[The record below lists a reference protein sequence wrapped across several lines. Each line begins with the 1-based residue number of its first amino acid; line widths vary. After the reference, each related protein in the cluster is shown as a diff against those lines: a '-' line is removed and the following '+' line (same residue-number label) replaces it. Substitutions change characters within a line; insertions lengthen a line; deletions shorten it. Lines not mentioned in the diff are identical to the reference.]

1 MKLYDFG
8 LLAVLVVFG
17 LGAISGAIAEN
28 DKDFIAD
35 DFSVIE
41 ESA

>member
-17 LGAISGAIAEN
+17 LGAVSGAFLEN
-28 DKDFIAD
+28 DKD
-35 DFSVIE
+35 VIE
-41 ESA
+41 AEPTKSA